1 MEQIILD
8 IAVIIAW
15 VFATYCLFTRANH
28 WKLMNILS
36 IVALAV
42 FIILALVSVVQW
54 SFRWYGLAVLLF
66 IWAMLGVWALIR
78 KKTETDTF
86 DAKRVIRWAVRT
98 MLLLVV
104 VMIPALIFPQT
115 QLPPPTGK
123 HPVATVNYTYTDKS
137 RIETFTN
144 SSENREVN
152 VEFWYPQDGG
162 GPYPLVVFSHGTSA
176 MKLSNY
182 STFMNLASN
191 GYVVCSIDHPYMSLF
206 TVDDKGH
213 RAIINFS
220 YLQQYTDFANGKDD
234 AATMYKLEHEW
245 MAIRIA
251 DINFVVDTILA
262 NANNSGSDSVYRL
275 VDPTKIGLMGHSL
288 GGESAA
294 QVARQRTDISAVV
307 NLDADLAG
315 EYVDFVNG
323 KTVLNNT
330 VYPVPILNLLTDALA
345 LPIAKVSD
353 AKDTIAVEHVTAT
366 DPNAFEVHLAGTNH
380 FSVTDMP
387 LISPTLVWLIN
398 TSVPA
403 ASGQSV
409 DPYGTVEK
417 MNDLIL
423 KFFNTYLKGYGN
435 FTTAGTN

>member
-1 MEQIILD
+1 VD
-8 IAVIIAW
+8 IKRK
-15 VFATYCLFTRANH
+15 TLFE
-28 WKLMNILS
+28 ILS
-36 IVALAV
+36 FL
-42 FIILALVSVVQW
+42 ILTTVLSALVYIPIIRSATIKGEQ
-54 SFRWYGLAVLLF
+54 SSLAGLL
-66 IWAMLGVWALIR
+66 MLV
-78 KKTETDTF
+78 
-86 DAKRVIRWAVRT
+86 
-98 MLLLVV
+98 
-104 VMIPALIFPQT
+104 
-115 QLPPPTGK
+115 PTNTGEK
-123 HPVATVNYTYTDKS
+123 
-137 RIETFTN
+137 
-144 SSENREVN
+144 REVN
-152 VEFWYPQDGG
+152 VEFWYPKDGG
-162 GPYPLVVFSHGTSA
+162 GTYPLVVFSHGTSA
-176 MKLSNY
+176 IKISNS
-182 STFMNLASN
+182 STFMDLASN

-245 MAIRIA
+245 MAIRMA

-262 NANNSGSDSVYRL
+262 NAKDTNSGAVYQL
-275 VDPTKIGLMGHSL
+275 IDPSKIGLMGHSL

-330 VYPVPILNLLTDALA
+330 VYPVPILNILTDALA
-345 LPIAKVSD
+345 LPIAKISD
-353 AKDTIAVEHVTAT
+353 AKEIIAVEHVTAT
-366 DPNAFEVHLAGTNH
+366 ASHAYVIHLAGTNH

-387 LISPTLVWLIN
+387 LISPMLVWLIN

-409 DPYGTVEK
+409 NPYATIEK
-417 MNDLIL
+417 MNALVL
-423 KFFNTYLKGYGN
+423 KFFNATLKGDGT
-435 FTTAGTN
+435 FAIAGTN